1 MTDIRTT
8 NLAEI
13 LVNYCLEI
21 TKGDRVAVLG
31 TSLAEPLMLELERYI
46 LRAGGH
52 PELIARIP
60 GSDYVQFTEAS
71 NEQLEYISPLFKMVI
86 EEYEGLIQL
95 YSTVNTRALTNVP
108 AERQGIRAKS
118 MSEIMKR
125 YHERSASGDLRW
137 VVSMFPTVALAQE
150 AEMSLHEFEDFVYGA
165 TYADHEDPVK
175 AWQRIH
181 DQQQRL
187 VEWLKGKQEIVVKG
201 SDVDLKLSI
210 QDREFINSD
219 GKFNMPS
226 GEIYTSPVEDSAE
239 GWIRFSYP
247 AIQGGR
253 EVTGVE
259 LTFEAGQVVK
269 AGAEKNDAFLQEMLA
284 VDEGAKR
291 LGEFA
296 IGTNVGIDRFIGN
309 ILFDEKLGGTIHLA
323 LGNGFPEIGGVN
335 TSVIHWD
342 MLCDMRDGG
351 KIFVDGELFYDS
363 GEFKI

>member
-1 MTDIRTT
+1 
-8 NLAEI
+8 
-13 LVNYCLEI
+13 
-21 TKGDRVAVLG
+21 
-31 TSLAEPLMLELERYI
+31 
-46 LRAGGH
+46 
-52 PELIARIP
+52 
-60 GSDYVQFTEAS
+60 
-71 NEQLEYISPLFKMVI
+71 
-86 EEYEGLIQL
+86 
-95 YSTVNTRALTNVP
+95 
-108 AERQGIRAKS
+108 
-118 MSEIMKR
+118 
-125 YHERSASGDLRW
+125 
-137 VVSMFPTVALAQE
+137 
-150 AEMSLHEFEDFVYGA
+150 
-165 TYADHEDPVK
+165 
-175 AWQRIH
+175 
-181 DQQQRL
+181 
-187 VEWLKGKQEIVVKG
+187 
-201 SDVDLKLSI
+201 
-210 QDREFINSD
+210 
-219 GKFNMPS
+219 MPS
-226 GEIYTSPVEDSAE
+226 GEIFTSPVEDSAE